1 MTGRQ
6 RGYSLVEVL
15 IAVGITGFVLLTVV
29 TLFYMGRRNVY
40 SGKQMTYGVSIGTRV
55 MEDLS
60 TMTTNDVL
68 NNFAIDDTTARQN
81 VVLCNYNLLPLGT
94 TTCPSLPVSGYA
106 AGFAGFTNATE
117 RDTGN
122 INATTTD
129 PGGYLN
135 RWSALVTGANVTNGK
150 VGLVIR
156 PRNPAN
162 VTAPWTTARFLRIRV
177 VVQWDEGN
185 GRTRAAFFD
194 TTKVNRD

>member
-1 MTGRQ
+1 MSERQ

-40 SGKQMTYGVSIGTRV
+40 SGKQMTYAVSVGTRV

-68 NNFAIDDTTARQN
+68 SNFAINDSTAQQD
-81 VVLCNYNLLPLGT
+81 VVLCNYNLLPLGN
-94 TTCPSLPVSGYA
+94 TTCPPVGGFVPGYA
-106 AGFAGFTNATE
+106 TFSSASE
-117 RDTGN
+117 RDTN
-122 INATTTD
+122 TINPTTTD
-129 PGGYLN
+129 PGGYLT
-135 RWSALVTGANVTNGK
+135 RWSALVTGANMTNGK
-150 VGLVIR
+150 VSLVLR

-162 VTAPWTTARFLRIRV
+162 SNAPWTTARFLSIRV
-177 VVQWDEGN
+177 IVQWDEGS
-185 GRTRAAFFD
+185 GRTRDAFFD